1 MCEGQSQAVYEAFSG
16 RAARWPADGARPR
29 RQAGGPSSQA
39 RTLSEHRDPWEEF
52 TKVTGHTQKVWGGGF
67 LELGL
72 LALPNDRGFSKAQ
85 SEISHDNFRKEDD
98 SVAVA
103 SGRRQ
108 ACRGHLRRLVGEGNA
123 LAAPVWTPG
132 LALTGLGFLF
142 SIWNHLSLTVPW
154 SREAG
159 LDGGQGAVQH
169 ALPEARPVPSA
180 LSPHVK
186 KPLSHLFV
194 NSLAH
199 SRRGHIIVVL

>member
-1 MCEGQSQAVYEAFSG
+1 M
-16 RAARWPADGARPR
+16 
-29 RQAGGPSSQA
+29 
-39 RTLSEHRDPWEEF
+39 
-52 TKVTGHTQKVWGGGF
+52 
-67 LELGL
+67 
-72 LALPNDRGFSKAQ
+72 
-85 SEISHDNFRKEDD
+85 
-98 SVAVA
+98 
-103 SGRRQ
+103 
-108 ACRGHLRRLVGEGNA
+108 GEGNA

-194 NSLAH
+194 KSLAH